1 MKTLKVRL
9 TLTEEALGMMPTS
22 KEVHEEFIAS
32 KAPDAPSIEEEV
44 EAVGVE
50 EVVEKQKT
58 VFPRMADGTPFFWDY
73 QMRGMIKDSLGMLK
87 RATGTIAS
95 KMTAYKKIVDGLI
108 FVQERKIPIHLG
120 GEMGDCQR
128 PLRASGP
135 SGERTALAHSET
147 IPEGSW
153 CEFTFELWKD
163 DLDDAIRECLDYGRR
178 RGLAQWRN
186 SGKGTF
192 EWDELDDDG
201 NIIGGNHTEEGRKAA
216 AAMKAKKAEKAKKE
230 AEKKAAKSA

>member
-1 MKTLKVRL
+1 MKTMKVRL

-73 QMRGMIKDSLGMLK
+73 QMRGMIKDALGMLK

-95 KMTAYKKIVDGLI
+95 KMTAYKKTVDGLI

-135 SGERTALAHSET
+135 SGERVALAHSET
-147 IPEGSW
+147 IPAGSW
-153 CEFTFELWKD
+153 IEFTFELWKD

-216 AAMKAKKAEKAKKE
+216 AAMKAKKAKKE